1 MVIISGSMATPN
13 GLTFTVGQITWT
25 TGSDDS
31 IAMTTEEA
39 WIQFASTTTSPALAT
54 TLTTVNTA
62 PTTVN
67 TAPTTVNTAPTTMD
81 LAPTTGHL
89 APTTPTATP
98 TTRHPLPRYR
108 GKQIDNTDLLDS
120 VDRVGIQLA
129 ETLALVSTIQIQPNE
144 QVTALHNRSIRPAR
158 TSRPVRLGT
167 DLVVVSTPEGR
178 FAHRRPAIATG
189 LRLCEYEAPT
199 ENHQVQPYGLQN
211 AASSYAYNLR
221 RRSDLCPIHRSR
233 PKPCNIVNMVRIEDY
248 QEGSVHTVREGD
260 SSSSSGIASNAS
272 VHTELQRHEDE
283 GVKYDLDLPDH
294 APGFPQFL
302 SFPPR

>member
-1 MVIISGSMATPN
+1 MATPI

-25 TGSDDS
+25 TGSDDF

-39 WIQFASTTTSPALAT
+39 QIQSASTTTSPASAT
-54 TLTTVNTA
+54 APTTVNTA

-81 LAPTTGHL
+81 LAPTMGHL

-211 AASSYAYNLR
+211 AASSYAYNL
-221 RRSDLCPIHRSR
+221 
-233 PKPCNIVNMVRIEDY
+233 
-248 QEGSVHTVREGD
+248 
-260 SSSSSGIASNAS
+260 
-272 VHTELQRHEDE
+272 
-283 GVKYDLDLPDH
+283 
-294 APGFPQFL
+294 
-302 SFPPR
+302 